1 MTTSEITSQKA
12 ANWTEQCY
20 TIDAYI
26 EGADSTKPIVLVT
39 DESDTGIIEIKG
51 VDLMGATAEIFDNWL
66 ADVQAFMAE
75 SNHLKYFVNQP
86 LTLIK

>member
-1 MTTSEITSQKA
+1 MTLEITHYPRV
-12 ANWTEQCY
+12 NWTERTY
-20 TIDAYI
+20 SIDAFLT
-26 EGADSTKPIVLVT
+26 DSDLTKPIVLVT

-51 VDLMGATAEIFDNWL
+51 VDLRGATAEIFDNWL